1 MLKEKKKKKTEE
13 GSKDSDEEW
22 LNDLGAPLT
31 KTEHTA
37 RQHTTTQAHTSS
49 NTGIDPLC
57 DAFRDGAIGAGS
69 PTVRSNNS
77 SKSSRNALM
86 HMKSNDPSS
95 MAVGALSM
103 EYSQDEKS
111 VGEYTFDSTLL
122 GQHFAADSKSILSAA
137 TKENVVTRDNV
148 EEVPEDTQHTRS
160 SIGAESSYTT
170 ADDEPVPSDEEL
182 FVAGWAKALDSNS
195 GYHYYF
201 TLDRKRTVWDNP
213 LAPPMSLTTAEGSSV
228 GEI

>member
-1 MLKEKKKKKTEE
+1 MK
-13 GSKDSDEEW
+13 
-22 LNDLGAPLT
+22 GAPLT
-31 KTEHTA
+31 KTEYTT
-37 RQHTTTQAHTSS
+37 RQHTTAQAHTTSS
-49 NTGIDPLC
+49 STGIDPLC
-57 DAFRDGAIGAGS
+57 DAFRDGAIGPGS

-77 SKSSRNALM
+77 SKSSRNVLM
-86 HMKSNDPSS
+86 HMKSNNDPPS

-103 EYSQDEKS
+103 EYSHDEKS

-137 TKENVVTRDNV
+137 TKETLVARDNV

-170 ADDEPVPSDEEL
+170 VDDEPIPSDEEL
-182 FVAGWAKALDSNS
+182 FAAGWAKALDSNS

-213 LAPPMSLTTAEGSSV
+213 LVPSLSPTNAEGSSV